1 MTIRSIPIRDQL
13 VRFRIKE
20 LKNANINV
28 MVPQNASVGES
39 VDVAVYFLD
48 SDATGYVNISVGT
61 EFNESYAIESGSVRT
76 TITGLTAGT
85 KPVTVRYLGDSNY
98 KQATLTTSLSIV
110 KPIIS
115 NFMSSWAKKTYPST
129 YQTMTEV
136 PSEGIQYLNSIRP
149 DRIVSL
155 LDGCKKLTTI
165 DLTNL
170 DTSEVTNMRYVFY
183 QCNALT
189 SLDLSTWDTSK
200 VTFMENLFYYCTN
213 LRALDLTGWDTSSVV
228 ASDAMEMMFTKCDNL
243 QYLILGDATKIFN
256 MIDAN
261 CGRLNTTCKILVPQS
276 VLSTYTSATNW
287 STIASQFEA
296 IENYVITRTDGGVS
310 VSLPPPH
317 NESIY

>member
-1 MTIRSIPIRDQL
+1 MAIRSIPIRDRS

-20 LKNANINV
+20 LKNSSITFAVSDINYGSSLTINCTITEGTTGNV
-28 MVPQNASVGES
+28 ELTIGNEYYES
-39 VDVAVYFLD
+39 KTITTPG
-48 SDATGYVNISVGT
+48 SISFTV
-61 EFNESYAIESGSVRT
+61 
-76 TITGLTAGT
+76 TGLTTGS
-85 KPVTVRYLGDSNY
+85 KTVVARYLGDSNY
-98 KQATLTTSLSIV
+98 KASIYTDTFSV
-110 KPIIS
+110 TKPTV
-115 NFMSSWAKKTYPST
+115 SSFPIRYMQKTYPND
-129 YQTMTEV
+129 YETMTSV
-136 PSEGIQYLNSIRP
+136 PQATIDYLNSIRP

-155 LDGCKKLTTI
+155 LDGCKALTTI

-213 LRALDLTGWDTSSVV
+213 LRVLDLTGWDTSSVV

-256 MIDAN
+256 MIDAS

-276 VLSTYTSATNW
+276 VLGTYISATNW

-296 IENYVITRTDGGVS
+296 IENYVITRSNGGVT
-310 VSLPPPH
+310 VTA
-317 NESIY
+317 N